1 MSTIEHG
8 AATGVSFA
16 LTDEQKAL
24 RELAREFAEKEIR
37 PKEREYDEKMQH
49 PVDVIERAHEVGLM
63 NLHVPEEYGGL
74 GLSSFDGMLVGEELN
89 WGCSGIGT
97 SVSANGLGSAPVL
110 LFGSDEQKAA
120 WLQPLVESPILCS
133 FGLSEAGA
141 GSDVAALK
149 TTAVREGDEYVLN
162 GSKTFITNAGY
173 ASWTVVFAKTD
184 PRPGSKGMSAFIVPM
199 TTPGVTI
206 ETHLEKM
213 GQRATDTSAFA
224 LQDVRVPA
232 ANRIGEEGDGFKIA
246 MATLDFTRPGTAI
259 GAVGVAQAAY
269 EHAVAYAK
277 ERVTFDMPIAMHQG
291 VNFMIADMAAEI
303 EASRLLTW
311 QASWMLDQGYGRKAT
326 LYSSFAK
333 RFAAD
338 TAMKV
343 TTDAVQVFGGYGYMK
358 EYPVEKLMRDAKLFQ
373 IYEGTSQIQRL
384 VIAKE
389 IFLPSQG

>member
-1 MSTIEHG
+1 MATIDQAVAG
-8 AATGVSFA
+8 GVSFA
-16 LTDEQKAL
+16 LTDEQKEL
-24 RELAREFAEKEIR
+24 RALAREFATKEIR
-37 PKEREYDEKMQH
+37 PVAAEHDVHMRH
-49 PVDVIERAHEVGLM
+49 PVEVIAQAHEVGLM
-63 NLHVPEEYGGL
+63 NIHVPTELGGP
-74 GLSSFDGMLVGEELN
+74 GLSVFDGMLVAEELN

-97 SVSANGLGSAPVL
+97 SLGANSLGAGPVILAGTDAQKDTWLRPL
-110 LFGSDEQKAA
+110 LDE
-120 WLQPLVESPILCS
+120 PILCS
-133 FGLSEAGA
+133 FGLSEPDA
-141 GSDVAALK
+141 GSDVARLK
-149 TTAVREGDEYVLN
+149 TTAVRQGDDYVLN

-173 ASWTVVFAKTD
+173 ANWTIVFAKTD
-184 PRPGSKGMSAFIVPM
+184 PAKGHRGISAFIVPM
-199 TTPGVTI
+199 DTPGVTI
-206 ETHLEKM
+206 ESHLDKM

-224 LQDVRVPA
+224 LQDVVIPA
-232 ANRIGEEGDGFKIA
+232 ANRLGEEGDGFKIA
-246 MATLDFTRPGTAI
+246 MRTLDGTRPGTAI

-269 EHAVAYAK
+269 ELAVDYAK

-291 VNFMIADMAAEI
+291 VNFMIADMATEI

-311 QASWMLDQGYGRKAT
+311 QAAWMLDQGERAT

-389 IFLPSQG
+389 IFMPRG

>member
-1 MSTIEHG
+1 MVAIDEST
-8 AATGVSFA
+8 AVGVSFS
-16 LTDEQKAL
+16 LTEEQKEL
-24 RELAREFAEKEIR
+24 RRLAREFATKEIR
-37 PKEREYDEKMQH
+37 PVEHECDEAMRH
-49 PVDVIERAHEVGLM
+49 PAEVIAKAHELGLM
-63 NLHVPEEYGGL
+63 NLHVPEEFGGP
-74 GLSSFDGMLVGEELN
+74 GLPAFDGMLVGEELY

-97 SVSANGLGSAPVL
+97 SITANGLGSGPVIG
-110 LFGSDEQKAA
+110 FGSDEQKRA
-120 WLQPLVESPILCS
+120 WLTPLLEQPILCS
-133 FGLSEAGA
+133 FGLSEPGA
-141 GSDVAALK
+141 GSDVASLK
-149 TTAVREGDEYVLN
+149 TTAVREGDEYVIN

-173 ASWTVVFAKTD
+173 AAWSTIFAKTD
-184 PRPGSKGMSAFIVPM
+184 PKGGAKGMSCFIVPM
-199 TTPGVTI
+199 DAPGVTI
-206 ETHLEKM
+206 EQHLDKM

-246 MATLDFTRPGTAI
+246 MATLDATRPGTAI

-277 ERVTFDMPIAMHQG
+277 ERVTFDVPIAFHQG
-291 VNFMIADMAAEI
+291 VNFMIADMATEI
-303 EASRLLTW
+303 EAARLLCW
-311 QASWMLDQGYGRKAT
+311 QAAWMLDQGYGRDAT

-343 TTDAVQVFGGYGYMK
+343 TTDAVQVFGGYGYIK

-384 VIAKE
+384 VIARE
-389 IFLPSQG
+389 IFTPKG

>member
-1 MSTIEHG
+1 MTAIEQG

-24 RELAREFAEKEIR
+24 RDLAHDFSVKEIR
-37 PKEREYDEKMQH
+37 PKEAEYDEKMQH
-49 PVDVIERAHEVGLM
+49 PVDVIAKAHELGLM

-74 GLSSFDGMLVGEELN
+74 GLGCFDGMLVGEELY
-89 WGCSGIGT
+89 WGCAGIGT
-97 SVSANGLGSAPVL
+97 SVSANGLGSGPVIIA
-110 LFGSDEQKAA
+110 GTDEQKTK
-120 WLQPLVESPILCS
+120 WLTPLLEEPILCS
-133 FGLSEAGA
+133 FGLTEPGA
-141 GSDVAALK
+141 GSDVASLK
-149 TTAVREGDEYVLN
+149 ATAVRDGDEYVIN

-173 ASWTVVFAKTD
+173 AAWTVVFAKTD
-184 PRPGSKGMSAFIVPM
+184 AKGGSKGMSAFIVPM
-199 TTPGVTI
+199 DAPGVT
-206 ETHLEKM
+206 LEKHLDKL

-224 LQDVRVPA
+224 LQDVRVPVE
-232 ANRIGEEGDGFKIA
+232 NRLGEEGDGFKIA
-246 MATLDFTRPGTAI
+246 MATLDFTRPGTAV

-269 EHAVAYAK
+269 EHAVEYAK
-277 ERVTFDMPIAMHQG
+277 QRVTFDVPIAMHQG
-291 VNFMIADMAAEI
+291 INFMIADMATEI
-303 EASRLLTW
+303 EAARLLTW
-311 QASWMLDQGYGRKAT
+311 QAAWMLDQGYGRKAT

-343 TTDAVQVFGGYGYMK
+343 ATDAVQVFGGYGYIK

-389 IFLPSQG
+389 IFLPKD